1 MTAEEI
7 WAVLILVLVLVFVL
21 GHEAGR
27 RQERTWTKRRLD
39 RTRRIYDRWGVYGD

>member
-7 WAVLILVLVLVFVL
+7 YAILILALAVVFVL

-39 RTRRIYDRWGVYGD
+39 RARRIYIGGMRDW

>member
-7 WAVLILVLVLVFVL
+7 WAVLILALVIVFVL

-27 RQERTWTKRRLD
+27 RQERVWTKRRLD
-39 RTRRIYDRWGVYGD
+39 RARRIYIGGMRDW

>member
-7 WAVLILVLVLVFVL
+7 WAVLIVVLAVVFVV

-39 RTRRIYDRWGVYGD
+39 RARRIYIGGMRDW

>member
-1 MTAEEI
+1 MIPVSWTLGLS
-7 WAVLILVLVLVFVL
+7 AVVFVL

-39 RTRRIYDRWGVYGD
+39 RARRIYIGGMRDW